1 LSIQTYGS
9 LFAGAGGIDI
19 GLDSA
24 GLQCKFQVEWDSN
37 CQETLKYHWPT
48 AQLWGDISNVNG
60 KDLVPVD
67 LITFGSPCQDL
78 SNAGKKVGLKGSR
91 SNLFF
96 EAIRVIKEM
105 KESTG
110 GEYPKIAIWENVTGA
125 MSSNGGDDFET
136 VIKEMAGLGSYHLE
150 WSVLDAQYFGVP
162 QKRRRVFVIA
172 ILDPAIARRSPQ
184 QILPVE
190 KSSKGNPKKGI
201 KQENEYPKELASCLR
216 SGGEGGVPSSRG
228 ENLVVDSKGVR
239 RFTPI
244 ECERLMGWPTNH
256 TLYRADGKTNS
267 DNTRYKMCGNG
278 VASPVIKWVVDQIKK
293 I

>member
-1 LSIQTYGS
+1 MYAKLYKFEKVTS
-9 LFAGAGGIDI
+9 L
-19 GLDSA
+19 
-24 GLQCKFQVEWDSN
+24 
-37 CQETLKYHWPT
+37 
-48 AQLWGDISNVNG
+48 
-60 KDLVPVD
+60 
-67 LITFGSPCQDL
+67 
-78 SNAGKKVGLKGSR
+78 
-91 SNLFF
+91 
-96 EAIRVIKEM
+96 IKEM

-190 KSSKGNPKKGI
+190 KSSKGNFKKSI
-201 KQENEYPKELASCLR
+201 KQEHEDPKELASCLR

-228 ENLVVDSKGVR
+228 ENLVVDHKGVR

-278 VASPVIKWVVDQIKK
+278 VVSPVIKWVVDQIKK

>member
-1 LSIQTYGS
+1 
-9 LFAGAGGIDI
+9 
-19 GLDSA
+19 
-24 GLQCKFQVEWDSN
+24 
-37 CQETLKYHWPT
+37 
-48 AQLWGDISNVNG
+48 
-60 KDLVPVD
+60 
-67 LITFGSPCQDL
+67 
-78 SNAGKKVGLKGSR
+78 
-91 SNLFF
+91 
-96 EAIRVIKEM
+96 
-105 KESTG
+105 
-110 GEYPKIAIWENVTGA
+110 
-125 MSSNGGDDFET
+125 
-136 VIKEMAGLGSYHLE
+136 MAGLGSYHLE

-201 KQENEYPKELASCLR
+201 KQENEDTKELASCLR

-293 I
+293 NIERD